1 MSAQFYT
8 TSQPNPVY
16 HPYDAPVVEKTFL
29 MPATA
34 LSGEVVVNGTGETLG
49 RIDSIMLDMNTG
61 RIAYAVLS
69 FGGFLGIGDKLFAIP
84 WEALNMDLERDH
96 FVLNADRALFK
107 NAPGFDKHRWPAM
120 PDSDVMAALSDCGQ
134 VVTA

>member
-8 TSQPNPVY
+8 TSRPSPVY
-16 HPYDAPVVEKTFL
+16 HSYDAPVVEKTFL

-34 LSGEVVVNGTGETLG
+34 LSGEVVVNGAGETLG

-107 NAPGFDKHRWPAM
+107 NAPGFDKHHWPAM
-120 PDSDVMAALSDCGQ
+120 PDSDVMAALSGCGQ